1 MNKLIIADHLAMKL
15 PLIAALFLAG
25 CASSTGVIPI
35 GKETYSIS
43 RTDNGPAASLG
54 ETKASAYR
62 EAAAFC
68 GAKGKQ
74 LQVLLSNDVPRSFGQ
89 FPQTEIQFTCT

>member
-1 MNKLIIADHLAMKL
+1 MKL
-15 PLIAALFLAG
+15 PLIATLLLVG

-54 ETKASAYR
+54 EMKASAYK

-68 GAKGKQ
+68 GTKGKQ

>member
-1 MNKLIIADHLAMKL
+1 MKIL
-15 PLIAALFLAG
+15 LVATMLVVG

-54 ETKASAYR
+54 DLKASAYK

-68 GAKGKQ
+68 EAKGKQ
-74 LQVLLSNDVPRSFGQ
+74 LQVLRSSDVPRSFGQ
-89 FPQTEIQFTCT
+89 FPQTEVQFTCT